1 MSVSRA
7 AAGFSIIAHN
17 MRSQVEFPISE
28 LGQREAL
35 RRPLDRVWDGESVAL
50 AEAEQRLCRELDRE
64 EAAHAGRRDAAEDAE
79 LVFNALHVHLGE
91 LEVEVVGR
99 LAVAAKRPPLALYL
113 LTVRERREREVWRKR
128 REREVRRE
136 RCGEVGV
143 RER

>member
-1 MSVSRA
+1 MSLERLSQPRG
-7 AAGFSIIAHN
+7 GFLHN
-17 MRSQVEFPISE
+17 RTQHASQVEFPISE

-113 LTVRERREREVWRKR
+113 LTVRERWEREVWRKR
-128 REREVRRE
+128 
-136 RCGEVGV
+136 
-143 RER
+143 

>member
-1 MSVSRA
+1 MSVSRSRG
-7 AAGFSIIAHN
+7 AGFSIIAHN

-28 LGQREAL
+28 LGQRKAL

-113 LTVRERREREVWRKR
+113 LTVRERGEREVWRKR
-128 REREVRRE
+128 
-136 RCGEVGV
+136 
-143 RER
+143 